1 MRIVVAANPDAE
13 QPWVADAVIGLARQT
28 GATVSVIVADE
39 VELERL
45 AGAPRSVFAD
55 KAQAAAD
62 ALARRLADAGIEAS
76 VTVLPGRP
84 VPAILEFAEREQ
96 ADIIV
101 VGSSSKPAVAARLLG
116 SVPLDLVRKSPRP
129 VLMVTHPSHPG

>member
-13 QPWVADAVIGLARQT
+13 QPWVADAVIGLAKQT
-28 GATVSVIVADE
+28 DVTVAVMAADT

-45 AGAPRSVFAD
+45 AGVPRSVFAE
-55 KAQAAAD
+55 KARVAAEAV
-62 ALARRLADAGIEAS
+62 ARRLADAGIDAS
-76 VTVLPGRP
+76 VTVVPGRP

-96 ADIIV
+96 ADLIV
-101 VGSSSKPAVAARLLG
+101 VGSSSRPVVAERLLG
-116 SVPLDLVRKSPRP
+116 SVPLDLVKKSSRP